1 MEHMSITGLLQQ
13 NLHFYGSTWL
23 SLHFYTVYKWSQNI
37 HFTELSVLNWKIQG
51 HFYVGSNGEGGVN
64 VDDLDNTLLLFWI
77 ENRDLFLIK
86 FFHIF
91 HI

>member
-23 SLHFYTVYKWSQNI
+23 SLDFYTVYKWSQNV
-37 HFTELSVLNWKIQG
+37 HFTELSEKFKATSMLDPI
-51 HFYVGSNGEGGVN
+51 EGGVN
-64 VDDLDNTLLLFWI
+64 VDDLNNTLLLFWI